1 MKNQKETDEQKRRE
15 LIELTRKRQELE
27 RKKEREQREGGEK
40 QNRVE

>member
-15 LIELTRKRQELE
+15 LIELTRKRQKLE